1 MESAATRVLPGKVSR
16 AGREVQFPGGVRRS
30 ESVGPP
36 LPPPGN
42 RVTPEYPP
50 AAPDDAARAVVA
62 GRMRAAVALAIA
74 AVALLSLVGTG
85 DVWRALGLGL
95 LGVLLPA
102 LAVAQLPLLETIDVG
117 RASIYRGSCV
127 TILAVGGVA
136 AVLGWLSNGE
146 FLPGLAAV
154 SPRDLLFWT
163 AAATG
168 GGLALIGASRALGQD
183 PWGSSPGFVLRL
195 IPRTPREKRFFA
207 GLSVVAGLGEEVA
220 YRGYLLSTLELLG
233 LGHWSAA
240 VVSSAAFGL
249 LHAYQGAAGIV
260 RTGLTGLLLVLP
272 VFATGSLIP
281 SILAHACINLVAG
294 LLIGPRL
301 LAEVE
306 ASP

>member
-1 MESAATRVLPGKVSR
+1 MESAATRVLSGKVSPE
-16 AGREVQFPGGVRRS
+16 GREVQFPGRVRRG

-36 LPPPGN
+36 LPVPGDQ
-42 RVTPEYPP
+42 VTPGSPP
-50 AAPDDAARAVVA
+50 AAPEDAARAVA
-62 GRMRAAVALAIA
+62 RHMRAAVALAVA
-74 AVALLSLVGTG
+74 AVALLSFVGTG
-85 DVWRALGLGL
+85 DFWQALGLGL

-102 LAVAQLPLLETIDVG
+102 LALAQLPLLGMIDVG

-136 AVLGWLSNGE
+136 SALGWLSNGE
-146 FLPGLAAV
+146 FLPGFVAV
-154 SPRDLLFWT
+154 SPPDLFFWT

-168 GGLALIGASRALGQD
+168 GGLALIGVSQALDQD

-195 IPRTPREKRFFA
+195 IPRTSREKRLFA
-207 GLSVVAGLGEEVA
+207 GLSVVAGFGEEVA

-233 LGHWSAA
+233 LSPWIAA
-240 VVSSAAFGL
+240 IVSSAAFGL

-281 SILAHACINLVAG
+281 SILAHACINLIAG

-301 LAEVE
+301 LAEGE

>member
-1 MESAATRVLPGKVSR
+1 MESAATRVLSGKVSPE
-16 AGREVQFPGGVRRS
+16 GREVQFPGRVRRG
-30 ESVGPP
+30 ESVGSP
-36 LPPPGN
+36 LPLPGAQ
-42 RVTPEYPP
+42 VTPVFPP
-50 AAPDDAARAVVA
+50 AAPEDAARAA
-62 GRMRAAVALAIA
+62 ARHMRAAVALAVA
-74 AVALLSLVGTG
+74 AVALLSFVGTG
-85 DVWRALGLGL
+85 DFWQALGLGL

-102 LAVAQLPLLETIDVG
+102 LALAQLPLLGMIDVG

-136 AVLGWLSNGE
+136 AALGWLSNGE
-146 FLPGLAAV
+146 FLPGLVAV
-154 SPRDLLFWT
+154 SPPDLFFWT

-168 GGLALIGASRALGQD
+168 GGLALIGISQALDQD

-195 IPRTPREKRFFA
+195 IPRTSREKRLFA
-207 GLSVVAGLGEEVA
+207 GLSVIAGFGEEVA

-233 LGHWSAA
+233 LSPWIAA
-240 VVSSAAFGL
+240 ILSSAAFGL

-281 SILAHACINLVAG
+281 SILAHACINLIAG

-301 LAEVE
+301 LAEGE